1 MKISKII
8 LGAKN
13 LELNQIKKTI
23 EIYSKLGVNIFDL
36 SANKILINEVRFILK
51 EMHLPLM
58 PKICASITLENDIH
72 SRKAKIIDS
81 LCNKCSLCEKICSQ
95 KVINVSQ
102 ISKINIDGC
111 SGCGICANICPRKAI
126 EMFYV
131 NQIFEEQ
138 FYQAQEADYIEIH
151 TNGQNKNLVDVF
163 KYLKKQFNGDLG
175 ICISQ
180 NNNVKEKIEI
190 IETVKNIIFPKK
202 LIVQADGNPISGLND
217 SVATTQKAIEEAQNF
232 QCIENIIL
240 ILSGGTNAQTAK
252 LANEKKLHFDGIAWG
267 SFARKILD
275 EKDSYKK
282 AVNLLATLK

>member
-1 MKISKII
+1 MDIKIGDKVTYKEPNSYFKEKVFSLII
-8 LGAKN
+8 SNEGYIEIFTAGIKKAKN
-13 LELNQIKKTI
+13 
-23 EIYSKLGVNIFDL
+23 
-36 SANKILINEVRFILK
+36 
-51 EMHLPLM
+51 
-58 PKICASITLENDIH
+58 
-72 SRKAKIIDS
+72 
-81 LCNKCSLCEKICSQ
+81 
-95 KVINVSQ
+95 
-102 ISKINIDGC
+102 
-111 SGCGICANICPRKAI
+111 
-126 EMFYV
+126 
-131 NQIFEEQ
+131 
-138 FYQAQEADYIEIH
+138 EADYIEIH